1 MQRNGKTGSGWGQID
16 NLNYSYNGNRLSQ
29 ITDAVGGNHDVDFVQ
44 RGGANYSFYDDGSL
58 KSDANEQIQ
67 NIDYDLFSGQP
78 TQVQLTDGRAINH
91 YYSGGRL
98 LKTVY
103 SNGEVWE
110 FGNGLIYKNE
120 RGGQPQPYQMETPE
134 GRAVYANENWQNEFY
149 HRDHLGN
156 VRVSFGDSSGYLKQL
171 SQMAFD
177 PWGVVL
183 NGVSQQNATQ
193 NRFEMQG
200 KESEKTFGLNRI
212 NFGARTMNPTTG
224 VFDRLDRFADKYHNL
239 SPYSAFGGNPLM
251 FTDMNGDSLVL
262 FKNGTYTSTI
272 DDGKEEINGFNQES
286 TVDKDGNETFTGGQ
300 SFSFNDYED
309 DMAGIKSGALTLRVV
324 NDDEIRSIMTKSG
337 VMKQANRESQWS
349 FIERESRPLGD
360 EGILS
365 DSKSSGYMDY
375 QNFTQRNFNSLN
387 IVNGVAYNNP
397 DYGNFLWGQG
407 GKQLGFSYS
416 TLRVSSHVNN
426 AFNSRS
432 DNPTIPYRILDSS
445 GDQRAIKNGYNYWI
459 KKPKGLHR

>member
-1 MQRNGKTGSGWGQID
+1 MTAAA
-16 NLNYSYNGNRLSQ
+16 NR
-29 ITDAVGGNHDVDFVQ
+29 
-44 RGGANYSFYDDGSL
+44 
-58 KSDANEQIQ
+58 
-67 NIDYDLFSGQP
+67 
-78 TQVQLTDGRAINH
+78 
-91 YYSGGRL
+91 
-98 LKTVY
+98 
-103 SNGEVWE
+103 
-110 FGNGLIYKNE
+110 
-120 RGGQPQPYQMETPE
+120 
-134 GRAVYANENWQNEFY
+134 
-149 HRDHLGN
+149 
-156 VRVSFGDSSGYLKQL
+156 
-171 SQMAFD
+171 
-177 PWGVVL
+177 PWGVIL
-183 NGVSQQNATQ
+183 NGVGKTNATQ

-200 KESEKTFGLNRI
+200 KESQKTFGLNRI
-212 NFGARTMNPTTG
+212 SFGARTVNPTTG

-272 DDGKEEINGFNQES
+272 DDGKGEITGFNQES

-309 DMAGIKSGALTLRVV
+309 DMAGIKSGTLTLRVV